1 MLIPF
6 ETRYGLLVS
15 ACHLGRGKPHLRNC
29 FLETGLWPSLLSIF
43 LIKITVAGPSSLGG
57 STTRQVV
64 WGCKENQARVV
75 VVCVSGVICV
85 GSREGGDR
93 TWGNGKHRVGTLT
106 REGRKEGK

>member
-1 MLIPF
+1 M
-6 ETRYGLLVS
+6 
-15 ACHLGRGKPHLRNC
+15 
-29 FLETGLWPSLLSIF
+29 
-43 LIKITVAGPSSLGG
+43 IKIAVTGPSSLGG

-75 VVCVSGVICV
+75 VVVCVSGVICV
-85 GSREGGDR
+85 ASREGDDR